1 MHHAPSAGNLLAG
14 YSCSA
19 KSWHTRLILVGAP
32 APSAPR
38 LGGLS
43 RALDLIWKPS
53 CIFGNGVTQQQPKT
67 TQSEACWFQQCSAL

>member
-53 CIFGNGVTQQQPKT
+53 CIFGNGVTQ
-67 TQSEACWFQQCSAL
+67 